1 MANTSLITL
10 PIELIHRILNNL
22 DVYFI
27 NVSVRKVC
35 KRLYLFVNFYNR
47 YEFDLDLL
55 SKSRLKIIS
64 RFIQPERITS
74 LVLLNRSYALEKIKF
89 FFSLF
94 DINQLTQLRSITL
107 GQFDQLKDAEFL
119 QHLTISN
126 LVSINIRSTSAD
138 NRNQLPFISKIMNQS
153 SFLRMYL
160 AESYYSISLIPW
172 TNPCSII
179 YLTIKSCSLKEYDLL
194 LQRLPYLRTFSTGE
208 FIIDK
213 LNQLNSSP
221 SILKSY
227 SQLMSLMIEN
237 GSLSMTDFELILSLT
252 PSLTRLKLISYKS
265 NLFSIANGSDW
276 EYLIHNKLPN
286 LKMFEFFFSY
296 RLQKENEA
304 EDLTLFLNQFRTLF
318 WLKEKKWIVTCDY
331 VLKQN

>member
-237 GSLSMTDFELILSLT
+237 E
-252 PSLTRLKLISYKS
+252 
-265 NLFSIANGSDW
+265 
-276 EYLIHNKLPN
+276 
-286 LKMFEFFFSY
+286 
-296 RLQKENEA
+296 
-304 EDLTLFLNQFRTLF
+304 
-318 WLKEKKWIVTCDY
+318 
-331 VLKQN
+331 